1 MKKQVITGFLAL
13 VLTAAIAVAAPAPA
27 QANAPTNDLEKAVV
41 QALWS
46 LPHYGVYD
54 NLYFETDGPNVTLKG
69 QALFEIT
76 KAEAAKRVAKIKGIG
91 KVTNQI
97 EVLPPSS
104 ADDSLRMALYR
115 NIFGTHD
122 LYRYS
127 MGADPTIH
135 IIVAGGHVTLTGM
148 VDTKEDKQKA
158 EMVAKSTPGILSFKN
173 DLRTEK

>member
-1 MKKQVITGFLAL
+1 MKRQVIVGFLTL
-13 VLTAAIAVAAPAPA
+13 VLAVAAGAAAPVQA
-27 QANAPTNDLEKAVV
+27 QGPTNDLEKEIVKV
-41 QALWS
+41 LWS

-54 NLYFETDGPNVTLKG
+54 NLYFETKDSNVTLMG

-76 KAEAAKRVAKIKGIG
+76 KAEAAKRVAKVKGIG
-91 KVTNQI
+91 TVTNKI
-97 EVLPPSS
+97 EVLPPSPS
-104 ADDSLRMALYR
+104 DDGLRMALYR

-148 VDTKEDKQKA
+148 VDTKEDRQKA

-173 DLRTEK
+173 DLRLPK

>member
-1 MKKQVITGFLAL
+1 MKRQVIAGFLTL
-13 VLTAAIAVAAPAPA
+13 VLAVAAGAAAPVQA
-27 QANAPTNDLEKAVV
+27 QGPTNDLEKEIVKV
-41 QALWS
+41 LWS

-54 NLYFETDGPNVTLKG
+54 NLYFETTDSNVTLMG

-76 KAEAAKRVAKIKGIG
+76 KAEAAKRVAKVKGIG
-91 KVTNQI
+91 TVTNKI
-97 EVLPPSS
+97 EVLPPSP
-104 ADDSLRMALYR
+104 ADDGLRMALYR

-148 VDTKEDKQKA
+148 VDTKEDRQKA

-173 DLRTEK
+173 DLRLPK

>member
-1 MKKQVITGFLAL
+1 MKRQVIAGFLTL
-13 VLTAAIAVAAPAPA
+13 VLAVASGAAAPVQA
-27 QANAPTNDLEKAVV
+27 QGPTNDLEKEIVKV
-41 QALWS
+41 LWS

-54 NLYFETDGPNVTLKG
+54 NLYFETNGSNVTLMG

-76 KAEAAKRVAKIKGIG
+76 KAEAGKRVAKVKGIG
-91 KVTNQI
+91 TVTNKI
-97 EVLPPSS
+97 EVLPPSPS
-104 ADDSLRMALYR
+104 DDALRMALYR
-115 NIFGTHD
+115 NIFGSHD

-148 VDTKEDKQKA
+148 VDTKEDRQKA

-173 DLRTEK
+173 DLRLPK

>member
-1 MKKQVITGFLAL
+1 MKRQVIAGFLAL
-13 VLTAAIAVAAPAPA
+13 VLAAAVGAAAPVQA
-27 QANAPTNDLEKAVV
+27 QGPTNDLEKEIVKV
-41 QALWS
+41 LWS

-54 NLYFETDGPNVTLKG
+54 NLYFDTNGSNVTLMG

-76 KAEAAKRVAKIKGIG
+76 KAEAAKRVAKVKGIG
-91 KVTNQI
+91 TVTNKI

-115 NIFGTHD
+115 NIFGTQD
-122 LYRYS
+122 LHRYS
-127 MGADPTIH
+127 MGPDPTIH

-158 EMVAKSTPGILSFKN
+158 EMVSKSTPGILSFKN
-173 DLRTEK
+173 DLRLPK

>member
-1 MKKQVITGFLAL
+1 MKRQVMAGFLAL
-13 VLTAAIAVAAPAPA
+13 FLAAAVTWAAPAPQA
-27 QANAPTNDLEKAVV
+27 QAPTTELEKEIVKV
-41 QALWS
+41 LWS

-54 NLYFETDGPNVTLKG
+54 NLSFEMNGSNVILMG

-76 KAEAAKRVAKIKGIG
+76 KAEAAKRVARVKGIG
-91 KVTNQI
+91 TVTNKI
-97 EVLPPSS
+97 EVLPPSPS
-104 ADDSLRMALYR
+104 DDALRMALYR

-148 VDTKEDKQKA
+148 VDTKEDRQKA

-173 DLRTEK
+173 DLRLPK